1 MRKVAVVGAGMTKFG
16 KHIDRNLKD
25 LGREAVEAA
34 MKEAGVGIPNI
45 EAAIVGNATAG
56 LITGQE
62 MIRAQVILRDMG
74 FGDIPMINTENACA
88 SSSTAFH
95 LAWLYVASGMYD
107 CVLAL
112 GVEKLY
118 HEDKRRSFQAI
129 GSAVDMTAF
138 AELKKKTAERGRA
151 AGETAGDGG
160 EGAGEKRSMFMDFY
174 AAGAREHMKRYG
186 TTAVQFAKVAVK
198 SHQNASLNPY
208 AQYREVYSVED
219 ILASPMVAEPLTRL
233 MCSPIGDGAAALIL
247 CSEEKARQ
255 LTTKPVWVTASILG
269 SGKDRA
275 PGEPG
280 VTTRMVNK
288 AYALASVGP
297 EDLDVIELHDAS
309 APAELMEYEELG
321 LCKLGEGGMLIEEG
335 VTALTGKTPVN
346 PSGGLLSKG
355 HPIGATGC
363 AQLTEIFWQLRG
375 EAGERQVKDG
385 KAKIGMAQNGG
396 GMMRG
401 EAAAMAIHLLERLA
415 PHRQTDA

>member
-1 MRKVAVVGAGMTKFG
+1 MRKVAVVGAGMTHFG
-16 KHIDRNLKD
+16 KHQDKTLKD

-34 MKEAGVGIPNI
+34 MAAAGVDKPQI
-45 EAAIVGNATAG
+45 EAAMVGNATAG

-62 MIRAQVILRDMG
+62 MIRAQVILREMG

-95 LAWLYVASGMYD
+95 LAWMYVASGMYD

-118 HEDKRRSFQAI
+118 HEDKRKSFQAI

-138 AELKKKTAERGRA
+138 SQLKKATAERGRA
-151 AGETAGDGG
+151 DGGSAGDGG
-160 EGAGEKRSMFMDFY
+160 EGAGEKRSLFMDFY

-219 ILASPMVAEPLTRL
+219 ILAAPMVAEPLTRL

-255 LTTKPVWVTASILG
+255 LTTKPVWVMASILG

-280 VTTRMVNK
+280 VTSRMVNK
-288 AYALASVGP
+288 AYAAASVGP
-297 EDLDVIELHDAS
+297 DDIDVIELHDAS

-321 LCKLGEGGMLIEEG
+321 LCKVGEGGRLIEDG

-375 EAGERQVKDG
+375 EAGERQVKG
-385 KAKIGMAQNGG
+385 GNAKIGMTQNGG

-401 EAAAMAIHLLERLA
+401 EAAAMAVHILER
-415 PHRQTDA
+415 

>member
-1 MRKVAVVGAGMTKFG
+1 MRRVAVVGAGMTRFG
-16 KHIDRNLKD
+16 KSTTGLKGI
-25 LGREAVEAA
+25 GREAVEAA
-34 MKEAGVGIPNI
+34 MKDAGVEISQI
-45 EAAIVGNATAG
+45 EAAMVGNATAG

-62 MIRAQVILRDMG
+62 MIKAQVILREMG

-95 LAWLYVASGMYD
+95 LAWMYVASGMYD

-118 HEDKRRSFQAI
+118 HEDKTRSFRAI
-129 GSAVDMTAF
+129 GSAVDTEAIAALM
-138 AELKKKTAERGRA
+138 KQTAERGRDKA
-151 AGETAGDGG
+151 EGAGDGG
-160 EGAGEKRSMFMDFY
+160 AGAGEKRSMFMDFY
-174 AAGAREHMKRYG
+174 AASAREHSKRYG
-186 TTAVQFAKVAVK
+186 TTPVQYAKVAVK

-219 ILASPMVAEPLTRL
+219 ILNSPMVAEPLTRL

-280 VTTRMVNK
+280 VTTRMAKK
-288 AYALASVGP
+288 AYEMAGVGP
-297 EDLDVIELHDAS
+297 ENIDVIELHDAS

-321 LCKLGEGGMLIEEG
+321 LCKVGEGGKLIDDG
-335 VTALTGKTPVN
+335 VTALNGKIPVN

-363 AQLTEIFWQLRG
+363 AQLTEIVWQLRG
-375 EAGERQVKDG
+375 QAGDRQVKGGD
-385 KAKIGMAQNGG
+385 AKIGLTQNGG

-401 EAAAMAIHLLERLA
+401 EAAAMAIHILER
-415 PHRQTDA
+415 